1 MNIDDVKRA
10 IRGMFEP
17 ELDELDAAV
26 EELTT
31 DISLSFYLSGSAAE
45 RLNILHS
52 NIKTKLSKL
61 RSKLPTIQE
70 G

>member
-17 ELDELDAAV
+17 ELDELELAVDNLEHPYLLGSLNGEAARRV
-26 EELTT
+26 E
-31 DISLSFYLSGSAAE
+31 IHLSF
-45 RLNILHS
+45 
-52 NIKTKLSKL
+52 IKTKLSKL